1 MAGDIEE
8 NAYGETVSVTSDNKC
23 MRNLDVFSSA
33 LPSILSPNLKLKN
46 FLLTIAKDL
55 SYTIQSFNRSFV
67 LVVSILPLVLVPP
80 LVTICDRQ

>member
-1 MAGDIEE
+1 
-8 NAYGETVSVTSDNKC
+8 